1 MGRDSARIASRIRG
15 ALAALWLA
23 AFCAGVALPA
33 TELPETARLAAFLA
47 RTQPFHALEKILF
60 ARAGLAA
67 AAASLLALLTI
78 LAGTLVFG
86 RFHCSLTCPLGTCQD
101 AAARSASGFRS
112 PRRGPPRTIRHKLRT
127 TISRWLAAGL
137 AVAGLAA
144 GIPAA
149 AALLEPYTVFAR
161 GFQRSIGDLA
171 SLALNGMAALG
182 VRIPI
187 LTVRWEPF
195 AFALA
200 VLPFGAVLAAA
211 AFRSRLFCGELCP
224 AGTLLGALNRA
235 ALLRVRLDRE
245 ACIDCGACARVCRAR
260 CVDGRTLDSSR
271 CVQCL
276 DCMAVCPTGALRYGL
291 AGTRKTDAVLA
302 SGNAP
307 SAAVP
312 ARGEVRVR
320 APEPD
325 LGSEPRDPGRRR
337 FLAGAG
343 AAAAGTA
350 LALAAPGI
358 AGAAELPLARA
369 EPRGPSGRPLAAPP
383 GALSVDRFA
392 ELCTA
397 CGTCV
402 RACPSGVLKHSSLEF
417 GLGRPGVPYLDYG
430 RAFCQYECAACQAAC
445 PSGALLDRAL
455 ELKKREAV
463 GKSALVLSDCIVVSK
478 GTRCGACAEH
488 CPTGAVRIERV
499 EGRPLPVPVLHLP
512 TCIGCGACETVC
524 PSTPRKA
531 MTVSGLSVHEI
542 ADPPRK
548 EAPEP
553 SAKPPQEGFA
563 F

>member
-1 MGRDSARIASRIRG
+1 MRSRNPARLASRIRG
-15 ALAALWLA
+15 VLAALWLA

-33 TELPETARLAAFLA
+33 TELPETAPLAAFLA
-47 RTQPFHALEKILF
+47 RTQPLHALEKILL
-60 ARAGLAA
+60 ARAVPAA
-67 AAASLLALLTI
+67 AGASIMAALVI
-78 LAGTLVFG
+78 LVGTLVFG
-86 RFHCSLTCPLGTCQD
+86 RFHCSLSCPLGTCQD
-101 AAARSASGFRS
+101 AAAWSASGFRS
-112 PRRGPPRTIRHKLRT
+112 PRRGPPRMILHKLRT
-127 TISRWLAAGL
+127 TIPRWLAAAL
-137 AVAGLAA
+137 VISGLAA

-161 GFQRSIGDLA
+161 GFQRSFGDLS
-171 SLALNGMAALG
+171 SLVLNGLAALG

-200 VLPFGAVLAAA
+200 VLPFGAILGAGIL
-211 AFRSRLFCGELCP
+211 RSRLFCGELCP

-245 ACIDCGACARVCRAR
+245 ACVDCGACARVCRAR
-260 CVDGRTLDSSR
+260 CVDGRTLDASR

-276 DCMAVCPTGALRYGL
+276 DCVAACPTGALRYGL
-291 AGTRKTDAVLA
+291 PRRSTSAAPVSA
-302 SGNAP
+302 SGDAR

-312 ARGEVRVR
+312 TRGTA
-320 APEPD
+320 APESVP
-325 LGSEPRDPGRRR
+325 DPGRRS
-337 FLAGAG
+337 FLAEAVGAALGAAAG
-343 AAAAGTA
+343 AA
-350 LALAAPGI
+350 LSLAAPGL
-358 AGAAELPLARA
+358 AGAAGSPLARI

-383 GALSVDRFA
+383 GALSVDRYA
-392 ELCTA
+392 GLCTA

-402 RACPSGVLKHSSLEF
+402 RACPSGVLKHSAFEF

-430 RAFCQYECAACQAAC
+430 RAFCQYECAACSAAC
-445 PSGALLDRAL
+445 PSGALLDRAP
-455 ELKKREAV
+455 ELKKREAI
-463 GKSALVLSDCIVVSK
+463 GKSELVLADCIVVSK

-499 EGRPLPVPVLHLP
+499 EGRPLPVPVLHVP

-531 MTVSGLSVHEI
+531 MTVSGLAVHEI

-548 EAPEP
+548 EPPAPVER
-553 SAKPPQEGFA
+553 PPEEGFA

>member
-1 MGRDSARIASRIRG
+1 MKRRNPARLASRIRG
-15 ALAALWLA
+15 GLAALWLA

-33 TELPETARLAAFLA
+33 TELPETASLAAFLA
-47 RTQPFHALEKILF
+47 RTQPFHALEKVLL

-67 AAASLLALLTI
+67 AAASFLALLTV
-78 LAGTLVFG
+78 LAGTLAFG

-101 AAARSASGFRS
+101 VAARSASGFRS
-112 PRRGPPRTIRHKLRT
+112 SQRGPKLLFRNKLRD
-127 TISRWLAAGL
+127 TIPRWLAAGL

-144 GIPAA
+144 GIPVV
-149 AALLEPYTVFAR
+149 AALLEPYTIFAR
-161 GFQRSIGDLA
+161 GFQRSFGDLA
-171 SLALNGMAALG
+171 SLALNGLAALG
-182 VRIPI
+182 LQIPV

-200 VLPFGAVLAAA
+200 FLPFGAVLAAA
-211 AFRSRLFCGELCP
+211 AFRSRFFCGELCP
-224 AGTLLGALNRA
+224 AGTLLGALNGA

-260 CVDGRTLDSSR
+260 CVDGRTLDASR

-276 DCMAVCPTGALRYGL
+276 DCVAVCPTGALRYGL
-291 AGTRKTDAVLA
+291 PRRTGLAAAAGR
-302 SGNAP
+302 SGANPQPADRPVDPGAAP
-307 SAAVP
+307 
-312 ARGEVRVR
+312 
-320 APEPD
+320 
-325 LGSEPRDPGRRR
+325 DPGRRR
-337 FLAGAG
+337 FFAEAGG
-343 AAAAGTA
+343 AAIGAA

-358 AGAAELPLARA
+358 AGAADLPLVRT

-383 GALSVDRFA
+383 GALAVDRYA
-392 ELCTA
+392 SLCTA

-402 RACPSGVLKHSSLEF
+402 RACPSGVIKHSIVEF

-430 RAFCQYECAACQAAC
+430 RAFCQYECAACSAAC
-445 PSGALLDRAL
+445 PSGALLDRTP
-455 ELKKREAV
+455 ELKKREAI
-463 GKSALVLSDCIVVSK
+463 GKSALVLLDCIVVSK

-499 EGRPLPVPVLHLP
+499 EGRPLPIPVLHTP

-531 MTVSGLSVHEI
+531 MTVSGLAVHEI

-548 EAPEP
+548 EPPVPVEHPPE
-553 SAKPPQEGFA
+553 EGFA

>member
-1 MGRDSARIASRIRG
+1 MKARNPARIAARVRG
-15 ALAALWLA
+15 ASAALWLG

-47 RTQPFHALEKILF
+47 RTQPLHSLEKILL
-60 ARAGLAA
+60 ARAGFAA
-67 AAASLLALLTI
+67 AAASVAAALVL

-101 AAARSASGFRS
+101 AAARAASRLRS
-112 PRRGPPRTIRHKLRT
+112 PRRGPVRPVRPKLRT
-127 TISRWLAAGL
+127 TIPRWLAAAL
-137 AVAGLAA
+137 AISGLAA

-161 GFQRSIGDLA
+161 GFQRSFGDLA
-171 SLALNGMAALG
+171 SLVLNGLAALG

-195 AFALA
+195 AFGLA
-200 VLPFGAVLAAA
+200 ILPFGAVLAAG

-224 AGTLLGALNRA
+224 AGTLLGVLNRA

-245 ACIDCGACARVCRAR
+245 ACVDCGACARVCRAR
-260 CVDGRTLDSSR
+260 CVDGRTLDASR

-276 DCMAVCPTGALRYGL
+276 DCVAACPTGALRYGL
-291 AGTRKTDAVLA
+291 PRRTAAAAGPGRD
-302 SGNAP
+302 
-307 SAAVP
+307 VP
-312 ARGEVRVR
+312 ASSPARRTA
-320 APEPD
+320 AP
-325 LGSEPRDPGRRR
+325 GSVPEPGRRV
-337 FLAGAG
+337 FLAGTG
-343 AAAAGTA
+343 AAAAGAA
-350 LALAAPGI
+350 LALGAPGI
-358 AGAAELPLARA
+358 AGAADLPLSRS

-383 GALSVDRFA
+383 GALSVDRYA
-392 ELCTA
+392 GLCTA

-402 RACPSGVLKHSSLEF
+402 RSCPSGVLKHSAFEF

-430 RAFCQYECAACQAAC
+430 RAFCQYECAACSSAC
-445 PSGALLDRAL
+445 PSGALLDR
-455 ELKKREAV
+455 EPGLKKREAI
-463 GKSALVLSDCIVVSK
+463 GKSELVLADCIVVSK

-499 EGRPLPVPVLHLP
+499 EDRSLPVPVLHVP

-531 MTVSGLSVHEI
+531 MTVSGRQVHEI

-548 EAPEP
+548 DAPAP
-553 SAKPPQEGFA
+553 AGTPPEEGFA

>member
-1 MGRDSARIASRIRG
+1 MRGRNNARIASQIRG

-33 TELPETARLAAFLA
+33 TELPEAAPLAAFLA
-47 RTQPFHALEKILF
+47 RTQPLHALEKIIL
-60 ARAGLAA
+60 ARAGFAA
-67 AAASLLALLTI
+67 AAASAAAALAV
-78 LAGTLVFG
+78 LAGTLIFG

-112 PRRGPPRTIRHKLRT
+112 PRRGPVRPVRHKLRGT
-127 TISRWLAAGL
+127 VPRWLAAGL
-137 AVAGLAA
+137 TIGGLAA

-149 AALLEPYTVFAR
+149 AALLEPYTVFTR
-161 GFQRSIGDLA
+161 GFQRSFGDLA
-171 SLALNGMAALG
+171 ALGLNGLAALG

-211 AFRSRLFCGELCP
+211 AVRSRLFCGELCP
-224 AGTLLGALNRA
+224 AGTLLGALNRT

-260 CVDGRTLDSSR
+260 CVDGRTLDASR

-276 DCMAVCPTGALRYGL
+276 DCVAACPTGALRYGL
-291 AGTRKTDAVLA
+291 AQTRR
-302 SGNAP
+302 
-307 SAAVP
+307 AAVP
-312 ARGEVRVR
+312 GDAVSAAAS
-320 APEPD
+320 AP
-325 LGSEPRDPGRRR
+325 PRDTALETAPDPGRRA
-337 FLAGAG
+337 FLAGTG
-343 AAAAGTA
+343 AAAAGAA
-350 LALAAPGI
+350 LALAAPGT
-358 AGAAELPLARA
+358 AGAADVPLALSG
-369 EPRGPSGRPLAAPP
+369 PRGPSGRPLAAPP
-383 GALSVDRFA
+383 GALSVDRYA
-392 ELCTA
+392 GLCTA

-402 RACPSGVLKHSSLEF
+402 RACPSGVLKHSAFEF

-430 RAFCQYECAACQAAC
+430 RAFCQYECAACSAAC
-445 PSGALLDRAL
+445 PSGALLDRAP

-488 CPTGAVRIERV
+488 CPTGAVRIEPV
-499 EGRPLPVPVLHLP
+499 EGRSLPIPVLHVP

-531 MTVSGLSVHEI
+531 MTVSGRPVHEI

-548 EAPEP
+548 NAPAP
-553 SAKPPQEGFA
+553 AGNPPEEGFA